1 MTGKHGMIRRLQF
14 VVWSLL
20 VSLHPLCLAQL
31 VTIRVIDVR
40 NGHPVTNRQVSLSL
54 LYAKDEKIPAKDG
67 ATLRG
72 KTDSSGQAEFRLPE
86 PRPPQVYAWADVTSS
101 EHWWCVCSVLV
112 ETQDLIQKGYVAL
125 QPGPWA
131 NKKPSSTKAV
141 PAEIIFLAR
150 PWNLLERIL
159 APLERE

>member
-1 MTGKHGMIRRLQF
+1 MGRVRQDLGTLRWEARMGGVEFGSGGGRKPRDDWKHGMIRRLQF

-40 NGHPVTNRQVSLSL
+40 NGRPVPDRQVSLSL

-86 PRPPQVYAWADVTSS
+86 PRP
-101 EHWWCVCSVLV
+101 
-112 ETQDLIQKGYVAL
+112 
-125 QPGPWA
+125 
-131 NKKPSSTKAV
+131 
-141 PAEIIFLAR
+141 
-150 PWNLLERIL
+150 
-159 APLERE
+159 